1 MIYIRKLDPN
11 KIKIDEKSY
20 KNMLTYYIRYMTIKN
35 LSYVTID
42 VVNSSYLII
51 HKINE
56 YIEENNSDKY
66 LTLVPTDES
75 KEN

>member
-35 LSYVTID
+35 LIYVTID